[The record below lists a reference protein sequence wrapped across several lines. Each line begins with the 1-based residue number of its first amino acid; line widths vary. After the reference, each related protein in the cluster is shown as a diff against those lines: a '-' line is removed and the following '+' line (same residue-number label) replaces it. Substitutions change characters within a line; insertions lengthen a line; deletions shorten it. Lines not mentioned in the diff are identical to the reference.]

1 MASRTTLDGV
11 LEALP
16 WASTWSRLALWK
28 RRAIKTVVAVVA
40 LILVSSVL
48 YHYVMIVFEG
58 RPQSYGHSLQVVI
71 ETATGTGYGSDSPW
85 ESPVSNAF
93 VAVLDLS
100 TFLLVFIIVPYVFRP
115 VLENALSPTLP
126 TSVETSD
133 HVVLCGIEQQRERLI
148 DEFENRGV
156 DYVVI
161 VDSEET
167 ALELLERDVPIVFG
181 ETTSVETH
189 RNACV
194 DAASAVVVDTE
205 DKRSVSVLLAIG
217 AVNETIRTV
226 VLVDSLDHEQHL
238 SYAGADRVVTPRHL
252 LGRRIVE
259 RITTEISPAR
269 SDSVELGSDRSM
281 LELSVFEDSPING
294 RSVAEVET
302 ATEGDVAVLGMW
314 KTGRFVGSPEPDTVV
329 DSATTLLLAGS
340 TAAVRELEER
350 TYQGRDVAPTVI
362 IAGHGVV
369 GSTVRRGLERST
381 VECVVVDIAAG
392 EAVDVVGDATETE
405 TLQAAGVE
413 SATVLVVAIRD
424 DDEAIMVSLLA
435 DRLASEL
442 DVIVRMNDDDNRTKV
457 RRAGADYVLSLP
469 EMSGRVLAQEVLRED
484 LVSYGRQLKAIRIDA
499 DPYAGRALSDT
510 ELAAAD
516 CIVVAIDRDGEL
528 HTDVPPTFE
537 LRGDEEIVV
546 VGRDEDVDSL
556 PG

>member
-1 MASRTTLDGV
+1 MASRTTGV
-11 LEALP
+11 LDALP

-28 RRAIKTVVAVVA
+28 RRAIKTAVAVVA
-40 LILVSSVL
+40 LILVSSAL
-48 YHYVMIVFEG
+48 YHYVMVVFEG
-58 RPQSYGHSLQVVI
+58 RSQSYGHSLQVVI

-100 TFLLVFIIVPYVFRP
+100 TFLLVFIIVPYVLQP

-126 TSVETSD
+126 TSTEKSD
-133 HVVLCGIEQQRERLI
+133 HIVLCGIEQQSERLI
-148 DEFENRGV
+148 DEFESRGV

-161 VDSEET
+161 VESEET
-167 ALELLERDVPIVFG
+167 ALALLERDVPVVFG
-181 ETTSVETH
+181 ETTSAETH

-194 DAASAVVVDTE
+194 DAASAVVVDTA

-217 AVNETIRTV
+217 AVDETVRTV
-226 VLVDSLDHEQHL
+226 VLVDNLEHERHL
-238 SYAGADRVVTPRHL
+238 SYAGAGRVLTPRHL
-252 LGRRIVE
+252 LGRRIAE
-259 RITTEISPAR
+259 RITTEISPVR

-281 LELSVFEDSPING
+281 LELTVFEDSPING
-294 RSVAEVET
+294 RSVAEIEA
-302 ATEGDVAVLGMW
+302 ATTGDVTVLGVW
-314 KTGRFVGSPEPDTVV
+314 ESGRFVGSPAPDTVV

-340 TAAVRELEER
+340 TAAIRELEER

-381 VECVVVDIAAG
+381 AECVVVDIAED
-392 EAVDVVGDATETE
+392 EAVDIVGDATETE
-405 TLQAAGVE
+405 TLRAAGIE

-442 DVIVRMNDDDNRTKV
+442 DVIVRMNDDGNRTKV

-469 EMSGRVLAQEVLRED
+469 EMSGRVLAQEVLREEF
-484 LVSYGRQLKAIRIDA
+484 VSYSRQLKAIRIDA
-499 DPYAGRALSDT
+499 DPYAGRALSETD
-510 ELAAAD
+510 LAAAD
-516 CIVVAIDRDGEL
+516 CIVVAVDRDGEL

-546 VGRDEDVDSL
+546 VGRDEDIGSL
-556 PG
+556 SG

>member
-16 WASTWSRLALWK
+16 WTSTWSRLALWK

-48 YHYVMIVFEG
+48 YQYVMIVFEG
-58 RPQSYGHSLQVVI
+58 RSQSYGHSLQVVI

-148 DEFENRGV
+148 DEFESRGV

-181 ETTSVETH
+181 ETTSAETH

-217 AVNETIRTV
+217 AVNETVRTV
-226 VLVDSLDHEQHL
+226 VLVDNLEHERHL

-281 LELSVFEDSPING
+281 LELTVFEDSPING

-302 ATEGDVAVLGMW
+302 ETEGDVAVLGMW

-340 TAAVRELEER
+340 TGAVRALEER

-369 GSTVRRGLERST
+369 GSTVRRGLKRST
-381 VECVVVDIAAG
+381 AECVVVDIAAG
-392 EAVDVVGDATETE
+392 EAVDVVGDATEAE
-405 TLQAAGVE
+405 TLRAAGVE

-424 DDEAIMVSLLA
+424 DDEAIMASLLA

-499 DPYAGRALSDT
+499 DPYAGLALSDT

-516 CIVVAIDRDGEL
+516 CIVVAVDQDGEL

>member
-1 MASRTTLDGV
+1 MASRTTGV
-11 LEALP
+11 LDALP

-28 RRAIKTVVAVVA
+28 RRAIKTAVAVVA
-40 LILVSSVL
+40 LILVSSAL
-48 YHYVMIVFEG
+48 CHYMMVVFEG
-58 RPQSYGHSLQVVI
+58 RSQSYGHSLQVVI

-100 TFLLVFIIVPYVFRP
+100 TFLLVFIIVPYVLQP

-126 TSVETSD
+126 TSTEKSD
-133 HVVLCGIEQQRERLI
+133 HIVLCGIEQQSERLI
-148 DEFENRGV
+148 DEFESRGV

-161 VDSEET
+161 AESEET
-167 ALELLERDVPIVFG
+167 ALALLERDVPVVFG
-181 ETTSVETH
+181 ETTSAETH

-194 DAASAVVVDTE
+194 DAASAVVVDTA

-217 AVNETIRTV
+217 AVDETVRTV
-226 VLVDSLDHEQHL
+226 VLVDNLEHERHL
-238 SYAGADRVVTPRHL
+238 SYAGAGRVLTPRHL
-252 LGRRIVE
+252 LGRRIAE
-259 RITTEISPAR
+259 RITTEISPVR

-281 LELSVFEDSPING
+281 LELTVFEDSPING
-294 RSVAEVET
+294 RSVAEIEA
-302 ATEGDVAVLGMW
+302 ATTGDVTVLGVW
-314 KTGRFVGSPEPDTVV
+314 ESGRFVGSPAPDTVV

-381 VECVVVDIAAG
+381 AECVVVDIAED
-392 EAVDVVGDATETE
+392 EAVDIVGDATETE
-405 TLQAAGVE
+405 TLRAAGIE

-424 DDEAIMVSLLA
+424 DDEAIMISLLA

-442 DVIVRMNDDDNRTKV
+442 DVIVRMNDDGNRTKV

-469 EMSGRVLAQEVLRED
+469 EMSGRVLAGAVLEEE
-484 LVSYGRQLKAIRIDA
+484 LLSYGRQLKTVRIDA
-499 DPYAGRALSDT
+499 SPYAGRTLSET

-516 CIVVAIDRDGEL
+516 PIVIAVEREGKL
-528 HTDVPPTFE
+528 HTDVSPSFE
-537 LRGDEEIVV
+537 FRGEEGIVV
-546 VGRDEDVDSL
+546 VGSAEAIGSL
-556 PG
+556 SE

>member
-1 MASRTTLDGV
+1 MASRTTGV
-11 LEALP
+11 LDALP

-28 RRAIKTVVAVVA
+28 RRAIKTAVAVVA
-40 LILVSSVL
+40 LILVSSAL
-48 YHYVMIVFEG
+48 YHYVMVVFEG
-58 RPQSYGHSLQVVI
+58 RSQSYGHSLQVVI

-100 TFLLVFIIVPYVFRP
+100 TFLLVFIIVPYVLQP

-126 TSVETSD
+126 TSTEKSD
-133 HVVLCGIEQQRERLI
+133 HIVLCGIEQQSERLI
-148 DEFENRGV
+148 DEFESRGV

-161 VDSEET
+161 AESEET
-167 ALELLERDVPIVFG
+167 ALALLERDVPVVFG
-181 ETTSVETH
+181 ETTSAETH

-194 DAASAVVVDTE
+194 DAASAVVVDTA

-217 AVNETIRTV
+217 AVDETVRTV
-226 VLVDSLDHEQHL
+226 VLVDNLEHERHL
-238 SYAGADRVVTPRHL
+238 SYAGAGRVLTPRHL
-252 LGRRIVE
+252 LGRRIAE
-259 RITTEISPAR
+259 RITTEISPVR

-281 LELSVFEDSPING
+281 LELTVFEDSPING
-294 RSVAEVET
+294 RSVAEIEA
-302 ATEGDVAVLGMW
+302 ATTGDVTVLGVW
-314 KTGRFVGSPEPDTVV
+314 ESGRFVGSPAPDTVV

-381 VECVVVDIAAG
+381 AECVVVDIAED
-392 EAVDVVGDATETE
+392 EAVDIVGDATETE
-405 TLQAAGVE
+405 TLRAAGIE

-424 DDEAIMVSLLA
+424 DDEAIMISLLA

-442 DVIVRMNDDDNRTKV
+442 DVIVRMNDDGNRTKV

-469 EMSGRVLAQEVLRED
+469 EMSGRVLAGAVLEEE
-484 LVSYGRQLKAIRIDA
+484 LLSYGRQLKTVRIDA
-499 DPYAGRALSDT
+499 SPYAGRTLSET

-516 CIVVAIDRDGEL
+516 PIVIAVEREGKL
-528 HTDVPPTFE
+528 HTDVSPSFE
-537 LRGDEEIVV
+537 FRGEEGIVV
-546 VGRDEDVDSL
+546 VGSAEAIGSL
-556 PG
+556 SE